1 MTRVLCLLVA
11 SFLVAGQAAF
21 AFWLS
26 DEKVQAILDDAVR
39 SENAKTPMRVD
50 DRLRLDKVITKPGKI
65 VIYNYTYVAKAS
77 FQRKKAYVNEF
88 LRPTIRSRTLAD
100 RHWRNILPAGIIV
113 IHRFRDTDGRLLG
126 DVLVS
131 AVDLHR

>member
-1 MTRVLCLLVA
+1 MTRVFCLLVA
-11 SFLVAGQAAF
+11 SFLVVGQAAC

-39 SENAKTPMRVD
+39 TENAKTPMQID
-50 DRLRLDKVITKPGKI
+50 DKLRLDSVITRPGKI

-77 FQRKKAYVNEF
+77 FQRKRAYVAEF

-100 RHWRNILPAGIIV
+100 RHWRTILPAGIVV

-131 AVDLHR
+131 AADLN